1 MNSSAKKRNSLHRRL
16 ILAAIGSVFLVLLIA
31 TFFGQRGLLEKTH
44 AQKRL
49 TNLTQEKQDLL
60 EQKKMLERDIA
71 ELQNNPDAVENKA
84 REKLWYGKPGEVIIL
99 KKDKH

>member
-1 MNSSAKKRNSLHRRL
+1 MNKTEKKQISLHRRL
-16 ILAAIGSVFLVLLIA
+16 VIVAICSVFLIVLIA

-49 TNLTQEKQDLL
+49 ENLIEEKQKLL
-60 EQKKMLERDIA
+60 EEKKELERDIE
-71 ELQNNPDAVENKA
+71 ELQNNPNAVENKA

-99 KKDKH
+99 KKEKH